1 MMHFQT
7 MRNDWQIPPA
17 HLLFSLQVI
26 VAVLLTV
33 LISDASGMTYPGW
46 AALSSF
52 AVMKNTTVD
61 SLVRAIQRVLGT
73 LAGGSLALILL
84 PLVAHNP
91 IALTLLSALT
101 GGMTVWL
108 ANGSAFSYA
117 WVLGGV
123 TAIMVMAEAQHTFD
137 IHHLQIFIGARVA
150 EVTLGCSLCVLTHL
164 LFKSLQRFRGKFA
177 PAAAVKLPGHKEAL
191 KARMR
196 IMLAFQ
202 GGVTITLVTA
212 LLLTFNLAG
221 FWQAII
227 TVLALLT
234 LPEGVTDTN
243 QQVVSRMK
251 QRLLGCLTAALLSLV
266 MMPVLQGRPILY
278 LMTLIVG
285 LGVGCILQQGTKAS
299 YFGRQFTV
307 AWLIV
312 YIQDEVWRT
321 EPSTAATRVASIIIG
336 IVLLALTMSLSARF
350 LRSAAS

>member
-1 MMHFQT
+1 MHFRT
-7 MRNDWQIPPA
+7 MRNYWQIPPE

-52 AVMKNTTVD
+52 AVMKNTTFE

-73 LAGGSLALILL
+73 LAGGALALILL
-84 PLVAHNP
+84 PLIAHNP

-137 IHHLQIFIGARVA
+137 IHHLHIFIAARVA
-150 EVTLGCSLCVLTHL
+150 EVAMGCSICVLTHL
-164 LFKSLQRFRGKFA
+164 LFKPLQRLTGIFV
-177 PAAAVKLPGHKEAL
+177 PASAVKPPGHKEKL
-191 KARMR
+191 KARVR
-196 IMLAFQ
+196 ILLALQ
-202 GGVTITLVTA
+202 GGVTVAIVTA

-251 QRLLGCLTAALLSLV
+251 QRLLGCLTAALVSLV
-266 MMPVLQGRPILY
+266 VMPVLQGGPMPY
-278 LMTLIVG
+278 LMTLVVG
-285 LGVGCILQQGTKAS
+285 LAVGCILQQGAKAS

-321 EPSTAATRVASIIIG
+321 EPSIAATRVASIIIG
-336 IVLLALTMSLSARF
+336 MVLLALTMSLSARF
-350 LRSAAS
+350 LRTHHPK